1 MDDPVPI
8 EGIIE
13 GEPESLAAVCAAGG
27 SAVIAYCAAVG
38 AEAYVAETVVA
49 ALSTFRRAVVENAD
63 QSPAQLEKLLVSST
77 ADAARH
83 VAGLDP
89 SPVQQA
95 AAVVALE
102 GAVTAPLAPG
112 LAPRII
118 RALVEAA
125 PVTALGGDAAAV
137 RRATEQHYIRMFD
150 GQGAAAPAAP
160 SPAPPPPRAAAPAP
174 PVPRPAATPPP
185 PAPRPATAAGEA
197 AWVPPELADLD
208 AETLNAR
215 ALAPAGQWST
225 PEEAPA
231 PAPAATA
238 VPEHAPPPPPPPTP
252 DGTPLQPPAPKAL
265 VIKRGGHWPFKR
277 RPGKPHGGGGGF
289 TAKRNVLI
297 AAVAGL
303 ALGAGIAALA
313 LPEKK
318 VKPET
323 TIVRPL
329 DTPFTIDGAVF
340 NVARTNQALWALA
353 IRRSPPREGRT
364 WLTLAAQTRNI
375 NRPTF
380 LPRSLGYRLRTPSGL
395 VIGPDT
401 AQVPSDLTA
410 ARGRLPAGQRSSVH
424 LGFQV
429 PSAQRGLTLEF
440 DPSPQGP
447 RVRVPLN

>member
-27 SAVIAYCAAVG
+27 SAVVAYCAAVG
-38 AEAYVAETVVA
+38 ADAYVPETVVA

-83 VAGLDP
+83 VAGVDP

-125 PVTALGGDAAAV
+125 PVTAIGGDPAAV

-150 GQGAAAPAAP
+150 GQGEAVPAAP
-160 SPAPPPPRAAAPAP
+160 SPAPPPGR
-174 PVPRPAATPPP
+174 AATPRPP
-185 PAPRPATAAGEA
+185 SPRPATAAGEA

-208 AETLNAR
+208 AEALNAR
-215 ALAPAGQWST
+215 ALTRAGQWRT
-225 PEEAPA
+225 PDEAPA
-231 PAPAATA
+231 PAPTPAA
-238 VPEHAPPPPPPPTP
+238 PEHAPLPLPPTP
-252 DGTPLQPPAPKAL
+252 DGAPPQLPGPKAL
-265 VIKRGGHWPFKR
+265 VIKRGGHWPFRR
-277 RPGKPHGGGGGF
+277 RPKPHGGGGSI
-289 TAKRNVLI
+289 TAKRNVPI

-303 ALGAGIAALA
+303 LLGAGITALA
-313 LPEKK
+313 LPEKE

-323 TIVRPL
+323 TLVRPL

-340 NVARTNQALWALA
+340 NVARTNQALWALE
-353 IRRSPPREGRT
+353 IRQRPLREGRT

-375 NRPTF
+375 NRPNF
-380 LPRSLGYRLRTPSGL
+380 LPRSLGYRLRTPSGM

-401 AQVPSDLTA
+401 AQVPSNITA
-410 ARGRLPAGQRSSVH
+410 ARGRLPAGERSSVH

-440 DPSPQGP
+440 DPSAQGP

>member
-27 SAVIAYCAAVG
+27 SAVLAYCAAVG
-38 AEAYVAETVVA
+38 ADAYVAETVVA

-102 GAVTAPLAPG
+102 SAVTAPLAPG

-125 PVTALGGDAAAV
+125 PVTALGGDPAAV

-150 GQGAAAPAAP
+150 GQGVATSAAP
-160 SPAPPPPRAAAPAP
+160 SPASDR
-174 PVPRPAATPPP
+174 AATPPP

-197 AWVPPELADLD
+197 AWVPPELASLD
-208 AETLNAR
+208 AEALNAR
-215 ALAPAGQWST
+215 AVTRPAQWST
-225 PEEAPA
+225 PDEAPA
-231 PAPAATA
+231 PTAA
-238 VPEHAPPPPPPPTP
+238 PEHAPLPPPPP
-252 DGTPLQPPAPKAL
+252 DGTPLQAPAPKAL

-277 RPGKPHGGGGGF
+277 RPGKPHGGGGAI
-289 TAKRNVLI
+289 TAKRNVVI

-303 ALGAGIAALA
+303 AFGAGIAALA

-318 VKPET
+318 VEPET
-323 TIVRPL
+323 TLVRPL
-329 DTPFTIDGAVF
+329 DTPFTVDGVVF
-340 NVARTNQALWALA
+340 NVARTNQAPWALA
-353 IRRSPPREGRT
+353 IRRRPLREGRT
-364 WLTLAAQTRNI
+364 WVTLAAQTRNI
-375 NRPTF
+375 NRRTY

-401 AQVPSDLTA
+401 AQVPSNITA
-410 ARGRLPAGQRSSVH
+410 AGGRLPVGERSSVH
-424 LGFQV
+424 LGFQI
-429 PSAQRGLTLEF
+429 PSAQRGLTMEF
-440 DPSPQGP
+440 EASPRGP